1 MSNQVMKKCS
11 ECRKPTIH
19 IQPKTSHVL
28 HLLLSL
34 ITVGIWVPVWLLIAL
49 NNSSQATCT
58 ACGTMT
64 GLFGSKRRA

>member
-11 ECRKPTIH
+11 ECGKPTLH
-19 IQPKTSHVL
+19 IQPKTSHVF

-34 ITVGIWVPVWLLIAL
+34 ITDGIWVQVWLLIAL
-49 NNSSQATCT
+49 NNSSQTTCT
-58 ACGTMT
+58 TCGTMT

>member
-11 ECRKPTIH
+11 ECGKPTLH

-49 NNSSQATCT
+49 NNSSQTTFT